1 MKVNAGL
8 YPNANP
14 SLVNSDTKSYALNVL
29 YNEDGETLINENGF
43 EKHHDYSDYGQCIGT
58 IPIPVGV
65 VLFFVNRKCVPRN
78 RPATGQARYLTGDH
92 TGETIAETDAPP
104 APSIHCQTSQS
115 SPAKR

>member
-43 EKHHDYSDYGQCIGT
+43 EKLRIK
-58 IPIPVGV
+58 
-65 VLFFVNRKCVPRN
+65 L
-78 RPATGQARYLTGDH
+78 
-92 TGETIAETDAPP
+92 
-104 APSIHCQTSQS
+104 
-115 SPAKR
+115 

>member
-43 EKHHDYSDYGQCIGT
+43 EKHHDYSDY
-58 IPIPVGV
+58 
-65 VLFFVNRKCVPRN
+65 VLAPFRFPLEWCFFSLIEMVLILV
-78 RPATGQARYLTGDH
+78 YLT
-92 TGETIAETDAPP
+92 ETILYG
-104 APSIHCQTSQS
+104 IVM
-115 SPAKR
+115 KLLKVI

>member
-65 VLFFVNRKCVPRN
+65 VLFSLIEMVLILV
-78 RPATGQARYLTGDH
+78 YLTEIILYG
-92 TGETIAETDAPP
+92 IVMKLLKV
-104 APSIHCQTSQS
+104 I
-115 SPAKR
+115 

>member
-8 YPNANP
+8 YPKANP

-65 VLFFVNRKCVPRN
+65 VLFSLIEMVLILV
-78 RPATGQARYLTGDH
+78 YLT
-92 TGETIAETDAPP
+92 ETTLYGIVMKLLKV
-104 APSIHCQTSQS
+104 I
-115 SPAKR
+115 

>member
-65 VLFFVNRKCVPRN
+65 VLFFVNRNGVNPSVPD
-78 RPATGQARYLTGDH
+78 GDYIIWH
-92 TGETIAETDAPP
+92 SDETIEGDIKY
-104 APSIHCQTSQS
+104 SDVI
-115 SPAKR
+115 

>member
-65 VLFFVNRKCVPRN
+65 VLFFVNRNGANPSVPDYVLSDIFRE
-78 RPATGQARYLTGDH
+78 TG
-92 TGETIAETDAPP
+92 
-104 APSIHCQTSQS
+104 
-115 SPAKR
+115 KRFKGRRAIDKEILMN